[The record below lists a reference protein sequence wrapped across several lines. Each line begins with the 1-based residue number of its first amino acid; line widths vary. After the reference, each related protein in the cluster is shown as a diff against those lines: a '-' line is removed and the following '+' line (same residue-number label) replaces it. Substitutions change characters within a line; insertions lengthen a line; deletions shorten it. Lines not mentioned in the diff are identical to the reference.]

1 MGEFADLAE
10 VEFTQECVDIDS
22 SPILVF
28 NMDYNITGN
37 DESIEFSSNFLN

>member
-10 VEFTQECVDIDS
+10 AEFTQECVNIYS
-22 SPILVF
+22 LPILVF
-28 NMDYNITGN
+28 NMDYNMTGN